1 MLKAVGNIPN
11 LATACQFISWV
22 HCTEGRLPEAL
33 DAIQEAWKHAELG
46 TGKKPWHSR
55 AYRAM
60 FAR

>member
-1 MLKAVGNIPN
+1 MALHAIDIEQPLLLRQ
-11 LATACQFISWV
+11 LARSTFQTAEAF
-22 HCTEGRLPEAL
+22 HTGRRINRVACLER
-33 DAIQEAWKHAELG
+33 G